1 MKDYGLV
8 SIITPNYNGVA
19 VLSATIASVLAQ
31 TYQNWEM
38 LIQDDGSSDDS
49 FELVERYAKQDSR
62 IKWERNE
69 QEVTSRENK

>member
-19 VLSATIASVLAQ
+19 VLSATIESVLAQ

-69 QEVTSRENK
+69 